1 MVIFSFLCA
10 VGTLLVAG
18 HLLSMKQDVVSIY
31 YVLGLDCGKPLAHR
45 WKTIVLG
52 KSILQRKTKNYEFQ
66 SRLMLVFVILWLSN
80 MLVKYQKDLYYI
92 RRKILDQQRKEKKI
106 VLNPLFLL
114 SKSAGHLFIILSRET
129 LGLLIHTEYVYIR
142 PLMPEI
148 SPS

>member
-52 KSILQRKTKNYEFQ
+52 KSILQRKTKNKEFQ
-66 SRLMLVFVILWLSN
+66 SRLMLFFCNTLIVKHACKISKGSIL
-80 MLVKYQKDLYYI
+80 Y
-92 RRKILDQQRKEKKI
+92 
-106 VLNPLFLL
+106 
-114 SKSAGHLFIILSRET
+114 
-129 LGLLIHTEYVYIR
+129 
-142 PLMPEI
+142 
-148 SPS
+148 